1 VVERNR
7 QELTQN
13 PTLKDRMK
21 EQLEDW
27 RTKALRYEDEALA
40 PESSFA
46 PQS

>member
-1 VVERNR
+1 VVERNW

-13 PTLKDRMK
+13 PALKDRMK
-21 EQLEDW
+21 VQLEDW
-27 RTKALRYEDEALA
+27 RTKALRYVDEPLA